1 MSRPPFIK
9 PEKNVFVTPTISETI
24 KDNIR
29 SIVNSGEYGKLEKL
43 LTDTPVKLTF
53 LEAGLNISLLHGVIQ
68 STLTKTQ
75 KVNICKLL
83 IKNSIAV
90 DVLDEKGLAP
100 LYYAIKDQNFDLVKL
115 LVDSHSKLNKKFD
128 YFQLALQPNI
138 GECKSQLF
146 NVQDQGMMSKYYS
159 QQMNLERDLKIKINE
174 IPFNL
179 EIIRYLVEFITHLPD
194 EKLSYIDLEV
204 NPIEVKK
211 ERNIKL
217 TNADYIP
224 DFENKLYYA
233 LENITKDI
241 YDNLRIGVIN
251 QDQIVSKKTELTIKI
266 REELKTI
273 LNTRLLNTIPSVRNE
288 FIYNPNDL
296 NNLENPANV
305 ANIDVNLENIYS
317 AFIKRGNYSPVNIY
331 AELYNKYEDIQQ
343 NIINATNNISN
354 LITALLNIQNI
365 IGIPGNLINI
375 NVLLGNINGLIQ
387 AVNLNQYDFNV
398 NDAKLLIIS
407 KFFFFIRNCNNL
419 LLSIFILPNFQ
430 NLIDQNFN
438 VGNHPNRNRQIAII
452 DDLRNIYYA
461 RSQLIQNSRIL
472 NEFFMEVNNITEAE
486 LLYKKYIQPPN
497 NIDYLLFNNNFLL
510 SQYPLDLQNI
520 NNINDI
526 NFYLNNLLI
535 FSEKQLSY
543 YDNPNNPA
551 GFNLQ
556 YYLVQNPIPAAFPG
570 LININN
576 SNDAGQPGQPD
587 DFPKPQVAPV
597 PALAI
602 PDQTYPAILLPG
614 NNVEIINLR
623 IIASIYHEHVFKSL
637 LNPGNRTYYT
647 IRDNFQQE
655 NPDIQI
661 DQINKLM
668 LTTLDAAIKR
678 NFEELIKLTLTVTT
692 GTLVNN
698 KLLQNPPP
706 DLTDQNIKKI
716 LGQKLKLI
724 DIERDNRQ
732 QEFYLD
738 ENYTSSEPI
747 DIIPCINNSRKI
759 LELLKKKMHVDPKQ
773 YQDLIFKLGNSNILK
788 DLNPRN
794 KITKNELNLY
804 LSRHTQKYK
813 DSLDF
818 LNKQLFDDINAKQI
832 DFMTKNIPNNYL
844 INTGNFDNNINN
856 LKLDVTPVRNITFKN
871 IYKDLVNK
879 QTECNAYLT
888 NVIRIKLNILFEDII
903 LPQVKEFLQF
913 FADNNL
919 DAIIDYATLQNELQP
934 IIDNIIYY
942 HMNIDPTK
950 SKETQIPLESSVD
963 SFSNLFILPLDEE
976 TKIKLTTVYNER
988 LKIKIIDLLSI
999 ICKYYGSIYRNFLKF
1014 IFNDTRYRSLDS
1026 VLI

>member
-9 PEKNVFVTPTISETI
+9 PEKNVFVTASISETI

-75 KVNICKLL
+75 KINICKLL
-83 IKNSIAV
+83 IKNGIAV

-100 LYYAIKDQNFDLVKL
+100 LYYAIKDQNFELVRL
-115 LVDSHSKLNKKFD
+115 LIDSHAKLNKKFD

-146 NVQDQGMMSKYYS
+146 NVQDQAMMSKYYS

-174 IPFNL
+174 MPFNL
-179 EIIRYLVEFITHLPD
+179 EIIRYLIEFITNLPN
-194 EKLSYIDLEV
+194 EKLSYIDLEA
-204 NPIEVKK
+204 NPIEIKK

-217 TNADYIP
+217 VNADYIP
-224 DFENKLYYA
+224 DFENKLYYS

-241 YDNLRIGVIN
+241 YDNLRIGAIN
-251 QDQIVSKKTELTIKI
+251 QDQIISKKTELTLKI
-266 REELKTI
+266 RDELKTI
-273 LNTRLLNTIPSVRNE
+273 LNTRLLNTIPSLRNE
-288 FIYNPNDL
+288 FIYNPIDL
-296 NNLENPANV
+296 ANLENPVNV
-305 ANIDVNLENIYS
+305 ANIDVNLETIYL
-317 AFIKRGNYSPVNIY
+317 AFILRGNYSPVNLFGD
-331 AELYNKYEDIQQ
+331 LYNKYGTIQQ
-343 NIINATNNISN
+343 NIINDINTIPN
-354 LITALLNIQNI
+354 LITALLNIQPI
-365 IGIPGNLINI
+365 IGNPGNQINL
-375 NVLLGNINGLIQ
+375 NLLLAAINGTIIG
-387 AVNLNQYDFNV
+387 ANLNLFDFNA
-398 NDAKLLIIS
+398 NDSKLQIIS
-407 KFFFFIRNCNNL
+407 KFYLFIRGCNEL
-419 LLSIFILPNFQ
+419 LLQIFILNDFQ
-430 NLIDQNFN
+430 ILIDQNFN
-438 VGNHPNRNRQIAII
+438 VGNHPNRNRQLSII
-452 DDLRNIYYA
+452 DDLRNIYYG
-461 RSQLIQNSRIL
+461 RSQLIQNSRVL
-472 NEFFMEVNNITEAE
+472 NEFFMEVNNITESE

-497 NIDYLLFNNNFLL
+497 NIDYLLFNDNFLL

-520 NNINDI
+520 NNVGDI
-526 NFYLNNLLI
+526 NTYLNNLAI

-556 YYLVQNPIPAAFPG
+556 YYLVQNPIPAPFPG
-570 LININN
+570 FNINN
-576 SNDAGQPGQPD
+576 SANAIPPLD
-587 DFPKPQVAPV
+587 DFPKPQP
-597 PALAI
+597 PYLQE
-602 PDQTYPAILLPG
+602 PTYPAILLPG

-678 NFEELIKLTLTVTT
+678 NFEELIKLTLTVTA
-692 GTLVNN
+692 GILVNN
-698 KLLQNPPP
+698 KLLQNPPA

-788 DLNPRN
+788 DLNSRN

-832 DFMTKNIPNNYL
+832 DFMTKNIQNNYL
-844 INTGNFDNNINN
+844 INNGDFDNNINT
-856 LKLDVTPVRNITFKN
+856 LKLDITPRRNVTFKN

-879 QTECNAYLT
+879 QTECNEYLT
-888 NVIRIKLNILFEDII
+888 NIIRIKLNILFEDII

-919 DAIIDYATLQNELQP
+919 DAIIDYANIQNELEP

-950 SKETQIPLESSVD
+950 SKETQIPLESSVE

-988 LKIKIIDLLSI
+988 LKTKIIDLLSI
-999 ICKYYGSIYRNFLKF
+999 ICKYYGCVYRNFLKF
-1014 IFNDTRYRSLDS
+1014 IFNDTRYRKLDN

>member
-9 PEKNVFVTPTISETI
+9 PEKNVFVTPSISETI

-75 KVNICKLL
+75 KVDICKLL
-83 IKNSIAV
+83 IKNGIAV
-90 DVLDEKGLAP
+90 DILDEKGFAP
-100 LYYAIKDQNFDLVKL
+100 LYYAIKDQNFELVKL
-115 LVDSHSKLNKKFD
+115 LVDSHGKLNKKFD
-128 YFQLALQPNI
+128 YFQLALQPYI

-146 NVQDQGMMSKYYS
+146 NVQDQAMMSKYYS
-159 QQMNLERDLKIKINE
+159 QQLDIERDLKIKINQM
-174 IPFNL
+174 PFNL
-179 EIIRYLVEFITHLPD
+179 EIIRYLIEFITHLAD
-194 EKLSYIDLEV
+194 EKISYIDLES
-204 NPIEVKK
+204 NPIEIKK

-217 TNADYIP
+217 VNADYIP
-224 DFENKLYYA
+224 DFENKLYYI

-241 YDNLRIGVIN
+241 YDNLRIGSIN
-251 QDQIVSKKTELTIKI
+251 QDQIISKKTELTIKI

-288 FIYNPNDL
+288 FIYNQNDL
-296 NNLENPANV
+296 NNLENPANA
-305 ANIDVNLENIYS
+305 ANINLNLENIYLS
-317 AFIKRGNYSPVNIY
+317 FIKRGSYSPVNIFN
-331 AELYNKYEDIQQ
+331 ELFNKYEDIQE
-343 NIINATNNISN
+343 NIINSINTIPN
-354 LITALLNIQNI
+354 LITALSNIQNI
-365 IGIPGNLINI
+365 IGIPGNLINL
-375 NVLLGNINGLIQ
+375 NLLLGNINVLIQ
-387 AVNLNQYDFNV
+387 GANLNQYDFDV
-398 NDAKLLIIS
+398 NNSKLEIIR
-407 KFFFFIRNCNNL
+407 KFFFFIRDSNQL
-419 LLSIFILPNFQ
+419 LLLIFILPDFQ

-438 VGNHPNRNRQIAII
+438 VGNDPNRNRQLSII
-452 DDLRNIYYA
+452 DDLRNIYYG

-497 NIDYLLFNNNFLL
+497 NIDYLLFNNNFILN
-510 SQYPLDLQNI
+510 QYPLDLQNI
-520 NNINDI
+520 NNVGDI
-526 NFYLNNLLI
+526 NNYLNNLAI

-543 YDNPNNPA
+543 YDNPNNLA

-556 YYLVQNPIPAAFPG
+556 YYLIQNPIPVPFPG
-570 LININN
+570 IININN
-576 SNDAGQPGQPD
+576 SSNAIPPVD
-587 DFPKPQVAPV
+587 DFPKPQP
-597 PALAI
+597 PYLQE
-602 PDQTYPAILLPG
+602 PTYPAILLPG

-623 IIASIYHEHVFKSL
+623 VLACIYHEHIFKSF
-637 LNPGNRTYYT
+637 LNPGNRIFYT
-647 IRDNFQQE
+647 IRDNFQRE
-655 NPDIQI
+655 NPDIKI

-678 NFEELIKLTLTVTT
+678 NFEELIKLTLTITA

-698 KLLQNPPP
+698 KLLQNPPA
-706 DLTDQNIKKI
+706 DLTDQNIKQI

-724 DIERDNRQ
+724 DIEKDNRQ

-747 DIIPCINNSRKI
+747 DIIPCINNSQKI
-759 LELLKKKMHVDPKQ
+759 LKLLRKKINVDPKQ
-773 YQDLIFKLGNSNILK
+773 YQDLIFKLGNSSILK
-788 DLNPRN
+788 DLNPKN

-813 DSLDF
+813 DSLNF
-818 LNKQLFDDINAKQI
+818 LNKQLLDDINVKQL

-844 INTGNFDNNINN
+844 INTGDFDNNINN
-856 LKLDVTPVRNITFKN
+856 LELDITPIRNITFKN

-879 QTECNAYLT
+879 QTECNLYLT
-888 NVIRIKLNILFEDII
+888 NIILIKLNILFEDII

-919 DAIIDYATLQNELQP
+919 DAIIDYATLRNELQP
-934 IIDNIIYY
+934 IIYNIIYY
-942 HMNIDPTK
+942 HINIDPTK
-950 SKETQIPLESSVD
+950 SKEPQIPLESSVE

-999 ICKYYGSIYRNFLKF
+999 ICKYYGCVYRNFLKF
-1014 IFNDTRYRSLDS
+1014 IFNDTRYRSLDR